1 MTVEKLFEVATRS
14 KMRFPFKGQISV
26 EDLWDLR
33 VEDLDS
39 VFKTLNSKVKQAKED
54 SLLDTKTKADEILD
68 IQIEIVKYIFTTKSD
83 EAAARA
89 KAKERKEQKQKI
101 MSIMASKQ
109 EEALQNK
116 SIEELEKMLNELD

>member
-39 VFKTLNSKVKQAKED
+39 VFK
-54 SLLDTKTKADEILD
+54 ILD
-68 IQIEIVKYIFTTKSD
+68 RKSVV
-83 EAAARA
+83 
-89 KAKERKEQKQKI
+89 
-101 MSIMASKQ
+101 
-109 EEALQNK
+109 
-116 SIEELEKMLNELD
+116 

>member
-39 VFKTLNSKVKQAKED
+39 VFKTLNSRVKQAKED